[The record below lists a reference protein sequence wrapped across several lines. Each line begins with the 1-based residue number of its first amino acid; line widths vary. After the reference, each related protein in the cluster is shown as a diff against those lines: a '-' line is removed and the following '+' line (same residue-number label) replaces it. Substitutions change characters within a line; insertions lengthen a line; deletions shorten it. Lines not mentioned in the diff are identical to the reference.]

1 MLLSC
6 GSNSFSHLALGHNED
21 VTTLTPTQN
30 LPPGEILDLISVS
43 AHTLLLVRDNNRNI
57 LYGIGTNTFGQLGR
71 QCALRDE
78 EDKQVLREWRKLDLV
93 NELEGGYEGDW
104 EPIKIGATWTS
115 SFIVYRRMS
124 SDQGSEESAEDIMV
138 ACGSNDFNELGY
150 TDPTTSRTAPVTTA
164 SPPRVVELD
173 LQPGEKVEHL
183 ACGQRHAMLVVS
195 GVDRVQRITGWGA
208 GRRGELDLSTL
219 GGEAVDGGRKGKGKA
234 VARPTTY
241 PPTTLHLPLGHAER
255 IIDISLGSSHSL
267 VLTSQGRVLAWGSNQ
282 KGQIT
287 STTELKTTT
296 AISASWGGSYFTT
309 STGQLLSQGSNIYSQ
324 LLHISDGRAPIDIPV
339 GWEVER
345 IVAGSEHLLCV
356 LKCAGELGLW
366 VGGWNEHGNLGLGD
380 LDDRAE
386 LTRVHLEG
394 RIKGVWGGC
403 ASTWVWVE

>member
-1 MLLSC
+1 
-6 GSNSFSHLALGHNED
+6 
-21 VTTLTPTQN
+21 
-30 LPPGEILDLISVS
+30 
-43 AHTLLLVRDNNRNI
+43 
-57 LYGIGTNTFGQLGR
+57 
-71 QCALRDE
+71 
-78 EDKQVLREWRKLDLV
+78 
-93 NELEGGYEGDW
+93 
-104 EPIKIGATWTS
+104 
-115 SFIVYRRMS
+115 
-124 SDQGSEESAEDIMV
+124 
-138 ACGSNDFNELGY
+138 
-150 TDPTTSRTAPVTTA
+150 
-164 SPPRVVELD
+164 
-173 LQPGEKVEHL
+173 
-183 ACGQRHAMLVVS
+183 
-195 GVDRVQRITGWGA
+195 
-208 GRRGELDLSTL
+208 LDLSTL

-324 LLHISDGRAPIDIPV
+324 LLH
-339 GWEVER
+339 
-345 IVAGSEHLLCV
+345 GSEHLLCV